1 MQETHCIS
9 LPEDMTI
16 GNISDCQTELLSALN
31 KVLAVSVDFST
42 LQHIDTSGVQ
52 LLLVFI
58 RQAENGQVKLIWQKE
73 SDLLS
78 SITEKLGFKQLTNS
92 TTWPTLNTS
101 TAAEQL

>member
-1 MQETHCIS
+1 MKEARCIS

-16 GNISDCQTELLSALN
+16 GNINQCQTELLSALN
-31 KVLAVSVDFST
+31 KVLTVSVDLST
-42 LQHIDTSGVQ
+42 LQQIDTSGVQ

-58 RQAENGQVKLIWQKE
+58 RQAENLQVKLLWLKE

-78 SITEKLGFKQLTNS
+78 SITQKLGFKQLTD
-92 TTWPTLNTS
+92 LKTS